1 MSRSPLSDP
10 LEMVLSWIW
19 ALGTAAGLAT
29 TGLLAHTEHSSAP
42 ASSAQ
47 PTLSAEDVPPTDGPG

>member
-1 MSRSPLSDP
+1 
-10 LEMVLSWIW
+10 MVLSWIW

-29 TGLLAHTEHSSAP
+29 TGLLAHTEHSSTP

-47 PTLSAEDVPPTDGPG
+47 PMLSAEDVPPTDGPG